1 MVGLHVATNG
11 EELPPLACGELGETG
26 DAGAYEDVGVDTYND
41 PEVAEDAMEDDLLT
55 LAGPCRA
62 VASVDDEADDDAFP
76 SSPPQEARTLFSTF
90 TVSSRNISESWS
102 RYPGHTLDTR
112 MHCVHSGWRLSH

>member
-1 MVGLHVATNG
+1 MRG
-11 EELPPLACGELGETG
+11 EVGETG
-26 DAGAYEDVGVDTYND
+26 DLEACEGEGVDTCND
-41 PEVAEDAMEDDLLT
+41 PDVAEDAMEEDLLV
-55 LAGPCRA
+55 LAGPCRTA
-62 VASVDDEADDDAFP
+62 RSADDEADDEAFP

-90 TVSSRNISESWS
+90 TVSSRNISDSWS